1 MNHTTQAARSTR
13 VARKTSR
20 GRRAALVAL
29 LALAAT
35 GLIAFGATPYGESVH
50 AVSPGAF
57 AFGDPLETLGPPSGE
72 GMGVGTDETY
82 SLGVGGSI
90 TIELGGGTFDQPGTD
105 FIVFE
110 NPFTLIGTLNK
121 NWIEAMFV
129 EVSSDAISW
138 ARFENHYLG
147 PPGPHLNGIGQ
158 DDVVPST
165 WFRGLAGVTPVYA
178 DPVSG
183 ADPFHVVEAGG
194 DPFDLDELAD
204 HPAVL
209 SGAVDISNISH
220 VRLIDVHG
228 GVALDNL
235 GTPIWD
241 CGGSGSANADLDAL
255 VSLNTA
261 ASLTPD
267 RPFVTMEK
275 RPDKVVEVKIWDADG
290 IGDFKTRIALAING
304 VPVDFYALLHLF
316 TLVATPTELTLRLGP
331 IPDNFPLT
339 ELRLAVRDSV
349 GQPAG
354 DALHLP

>member
-1 MNHTTQAARSTR
+1 MNKTTQAA
-13 VARKTSR
+13 
-20 GRRAALVAL
+20 LVTL
-29 LALAAT
+29 VAT
-35 GLIAFGATPYGESVH
+35 GLIAFGATPYGESIH
-50 AVSPGAF
+50 AVSPGAL
-57 AFGDPLETLGPPSGE
+57 AFNDPTQTLGPPTGG
-72 GMGVGTDETY
+72 GMGIGSNNTY
-82 SLGVGGSI
+82 SLGINGSV

-121 NWIEAMFV
+121 NWVEAMFV
-129 EVSSDAISW
+129 EVSSDGFSW

-147 PPGPHLNGIGQ
+147 PTGPHLNGIGL
-158 DDVVPST
+158 DAAVPST

-209 SGAVDISNISH
+209 SGAVDITNIDYL
-220 VRLIDVHG
+220 RLVDVQG
-228 GVALDNL
+228 GVALDSL

-241 CGGSGSANADLDAL
+241 CGAPGSASSDLDAV
-255 VSLNTA
+255 VSLNTLA
-261 ASLTPD
+261 TLSPD
-267 RPFVTMEK
+267 RPFATLEK
-275 RPDKVVEVKIWDADG
+275 RPDKVVELKIWDPDG
-290 IGDFKTRIALAING
+290 VGDFKTRIAMAING
-304 VPVDFYALLHLF
+304 VPVDFYALLNVF
-316 TLVATPTELTLRLGP
+316 TIVATPTELTLRVGP

-339 ELRLAVRDSV
+339 ELRVAVRDSE
-349 GQPAG
+349 GQRAG